1 MLSVLSMLRRM
12 LGAIKYAAKEENF
25 AAVVGAAIALILVGT
40 VTYSLGEGWNV
51 VDGFYFAV
59 CTLTTSS
66 IADPNL
72 TLTHEA
78 LKIFTAIY
86 VLTGI
91 GILVELARQL
101 GVGFV
106 KEREEHHATRHAR
119 HHKEDPPET
128 HVGGVARS
136 HPIYGKARRF

>member
-1 MLSVLSMLRRM
+1 MLSVVRMFRRM
-12 LGAIKYAAKEENF
+12 FGAMKYAAKEENF
-25 AAVVGAAIALILVGT
+25 AAVVGAAVVLVLVGT

-66 IADPNL
+66 IADPDL
-72 TLTHEA
+72 TLTSEA
-78 LKIFTAIY
+78 LKVFTAFY

-91 GILVELARQL
+91 GILVEVARQL

-106 KEREEHHATRHAR
+106 KEREEHHATRRAR

-128 HVGGVARS
+128 QSAG
-136 HPIYGKARRF
+136 

>member
-1 MLSVLSMLRRM
+1 MLSVASMLRRM

-25 AAVVGAAIALILVGT
+25 AAVVGAAATLILVGT
-40 VTYSLGEGWNV
+40 ITYSLGEGWSV
-51 VDGFYFAV
+51 ADGFYFAV

-66 IADPNL
+66 IANPNL

-78 LKIFTAIY
+78 LEIFTAIY

-101 GVGFV
+101 GVGYV
-106 KEREEHHATRHAR
+106 REREEHHAARHDR

-128 HVGGVARS
+128 QSAG
-136 HPIYGKARRF
+136 